1 MGECFF
7 WYRPTWVVPDQ
18 RPLNG
23 RCFFL
28 IRDGTVR
35 FFVIF
40 SETSDLKKRFTF
52 EGGRRTSSTSAV
64 AEGQRSA
71 LPIDNL
77 DNFAQMFANER
88 YFTYRKWEAF
98 VLP

>member
-1 MGECFF
+1 MFLL
-7 WYRPTWVVPDQ
+7 VPADPGCPGSKAVK
-18 RPLNG
+18 RSLFLSDKG
-23 RCFFL
+23 RNCP
-28 IRDGTVR
+28 

-77 DNFAQMFANER
+77 DNFAQMFANDR